1 MRRRDFLAKSC
12 VAGVASLA
20 GAATVTDGQQRPEE
34 SEAAYRARI
43 ARERAEQVPIPRHP
57 GETDAAYRRRLAQI
71 RAAQAAARAANGVRQ
86 YYELRRYEIE
96 TEEQKAGF
104 DKFASE
110 ALIPAA
116 NQLGIEPV
124 GVFYPAEDLSPIYVL
139 LPHKSVFSFLA
150 FTQRLSEDEKFLEAG
165 ADFVNAPA
173 DRPAYRSLEVQLMV
187 AFEGMPQLERPVDV
201 PGRVFQLRTYES
213 PSVKTG
219 QKKIEMFNTAEIA
232 IFRKVGLH
240 PVFFGETLAGTKMPN
255 LTYMLVF
262 RDMEES
268 KANWKAFSADLE
280 WQTLRAIPEYADKAI
295 LRPKG
300 ITNLYLKPASYSQ
313 I

>member
-1 MRRRDFLAKSC
+1 
-12 VAGVASLA
+12 
-20 GAATVTDGQQRPEE
+20 
-34 SEAAYRARI
+34 
-43 ARERAEQVPIPRHP
+43 
-57 GETDAAYRRRLAQI
+57 
-71 RAAQAAARAANGVRQ
+71 
-86 YYELRRYEIE
+86 
-96 TEEQKAGF
+96 
-104 DKFASE
+104 
-110 ALIPAA
+110 
-116 NQLGIEPV
+116 
-124 GVFYPAEDLSPIYVL
+124 
-139 LPHKSVFSFLA
+139 
-150 FTQRLSEDEKFLEAG
+150 
-165 ADFVNAPA
+165 
-173 DRPAYRSLEVQLMV
+173 
-187 AFEGMPQLERPVDV
+187 
-201 PGRVFQLRTYES
+201 
-213 PSVKTG
+213 
-219 QKKIEMFNTAEIA
+219 MFNTAEIA